1 MSKNILFF
9 AAALAALLAATI
21 GLGCSSCG
29 KQNEQAQKSPEDA
42 EDEAKFKLS
51 PAEIDAL
58 PSEDSVWKSMFVPH
72 RVAAALISQDHVFK
86 SKVTHAIDRKT
97 VKPEEPKEEIIN
109 VITASEISE
118 VKWRASDGAFT
129 VMFRPEESSM
139 SLDLIWLDKL
149 VYTRFGEAAWKKD
162 VSTGIHNFYLEK
174 ATTSLE
180 RFYRLYR
187 GRLSFAK
194 AGKEKFLGRDVIK
207 IKITLDKAGHEVPAE
222 LPLTTKTGD
231 KYRINLRVMNKDIED
246 KRSTMAGW
254 DKAEGELYID
264 AKTGVPLKGKI
275 SSVCSMNTKENWTA
289 VLKMDYEFEWE
300 LPTQKIE
307 ISPPGKDEIVDQ
319 DERKKFVPNEPFK
332 EMPKELQEKSGVN
345 QPRKILPDNL
355 LPQNQQNNAGSQQG
369 QQPSNPADKP
379 KSDAKPNNQ
388 PKP

>member
-1 MSKNILFF
+1 MRINILLF
-9 AAALAALLAATI
+9 AAALAALFAAAA
-21 GLGCSSCG
+21 GLSCSSCG
-29 KQNEQAQKSPEDA
+29 KQNELAPKSPEEA

-51 PAEIDAL
+51 SAEIDAL
-58 PSEDSVWKSMFVPH
+58 PAENSVWKSMFIPH
-72 RVAAALISQDHVFK
+72 RVAAALIPQDHVFK

-109 VITASEISE
+109 VITASEIAE
-118 VKWRASDGAFT
+118 LKWRASDGAFT

-149 VYTRFGEAAWKKD
+149 VYTRFGEATWKKD

-187 GRLSFAK
+187 GHISFSK

-207 IKITLDKAGHEVPAE
+207 IKIALDKAGHEAPAE

-231 KYRINLRVMNKDIED
+231 KYRLNLRTMNKDIED
-246 KRSTMAGW
+246 KRSTMASW

-307 ISPPGKDEIVDQ
+307 ITPPGKDELIDQ
-319 DERKKFVPNEPFK
+319 DERKKFIPSEPFK

-355 LPQNQQNNAGSQQG
+355 LPQNQQQG
-369 QQPSNPADKP
+369 QGQPNQTDKP
-379 KSDAKPNNQ
+379 KSDAKPNNP